1 MKKVLLYIHGQG
13 GSAREAE
20 RYRPLCPG
28 YDVAGADYQ
37 GRLPWEVGG
46 QLRAAWEQAHRQGA
60 QVTLLANSIGAYFAM
75 DALQQCPLEKALFI
89 SPILDME
96 RLILD
101 QMRWAGVSEEMLRE
115 RGEISTGLGE
125 PLSWRYLCYVRE
137 HPLVWET
144 PTEILCAGQDALTS
158 RQTVDAFV
166 RRHRARLTVMENG
179 EHWFHTAEQL
189 AFLDGWLKNALAD
202 PVCVI

>member
-1 MKKVLLYIHGQG
+1 MKKVLLYIHGKG
-13 GSAREAE
+13 GSAQEAE
-20 RYRPLCPG
+20 RYRPLCPA
-28 YDVAGADYQ
+28 YDVVGVDYQ
-37 GRLPWEVGG
+37 GQLPWEVGG
-46 QLRAAWEQAHRQGA
+46 QLRAAWEQARRQGA

-96 RLILD
+96 RLVLD
-101 QMRWAGVSEEMLRE
+101 QMRWAGVSEEALRE

-125 PLSWRYLCYVRE
+125 SLSWRYLCYVRAR
-137 HPLVWET
+137 PLVWET
-144 PTEILCAGQDALTS
+144 PTEILYAGWDALTS

-202 PVCVI
+202 PV